1 MKVESGGFP
10 NAEGVSLNIKDHQ
23 SLLRLLQLASP
34 LLPVGGY
41 SYSEG
46 LESLISQGIIRD
58 RVTLQSWIQS
68 ELQAGAIRIETA
80 VMDRAYLAGMQLDG
94 TQLQYWNQWLSAARE
109 TEELRQQSWQMGGSL
124 MKLLVELTP
133 DSQDLMMTIDR
144 PCNYAIAF
152 GVAAQ
157 FWQIDRQTTIAAYLH
172 GWVTNSI
179 GAGIKLIPLGQTAG
193 QQILWQL
200 QGEIDLLAQ
209 AIPSLADED
218 LYACS
223 WGLSLASMQH
233 ETLYS
238 RLFRS

>member
-1 MKVESGGFP
+1 MNLEII
-10 NAEGVSLNIKDHQ
+10 NNQ
-23 SLLRLLQLASP
+23 QLLRLLQLASP

-46 LESLISQGIIRD
+46 LESLIAQGIIHD
-58 RVTLQSWIQS
+58 RMTLQAWIGQ
-68 ELQAGAIRIETA
+68 ELRFGAIRVETA
-80 VMDRAYLAGMQLDG
+80 IMDRAYLAGIKPDLER
-94 TQLQYWNQWLSAARE
+94 LQYWNQWLSAARE

-124 MKLLVELTP
+124 TKLVVELTP
-133 DSQDLMMTIDR
+133 EIQDLITAIVGGASPQEYQ

-152 GVAAQ
+152 GIIAQ
-157 FWQIDRQTTIAAYLH
+157 HWQIDRSTTIAAYLH
-172 GWVTNSI
+172 SWVTNFL
-179 GAGIKLIPLGQTAG
+179 GAGVKLIPLGQTAG
-193 QQILWQL
+193 QQILWEL
-200 QGEIDLLAQ
+200 QAEIDNLAQ
-209 AIPSLADED
+209 TIPHLADED

>member
-1 MKVESGGFP
+1 LK
-10 NAEGVSLNIKDHQ
+10 NTAQ
-23 SLLRLLQLASP
+23 LLKLLQLASP

-46 LESLISQGIIRD
+46 LESAISQGIISD
-58 RVTLQSWIQS
+58 RITLQNWIEH
-68 ELQAGAIRIETA
+68 ELRFGAIRIETA
-80 VMDRAYLAGMQLDG
+80 VMDRAYLGEMQSNRVK
-94 TQLQYWNQWLSAARE
+94 LQYWNYWLSAARE

-124 MKLLVELTP
+124 IKLLVELTP
-133 DSQDLMMTIDR
+133 EIQNTIKEIDR

-152 GVAAQ
+152 GIAAQ
-157 FWQIDRQTTIAAYLH
+157 HWQIDRQATIAAYLH
-172 GWVTNSI
+172 SWVTNLI
-179 GAGIKLIPLGQTAG
+179 GAGIKLIPLGQTTG
-193 QQILWQL
+193 QQLLWQL
-200 QGEIDLLAQ
+200 QEELDRMSAT
-209 AIPSLADED
+209 IPTLVDED

>member
-1 MKVESGGFP
+1 
-10 NAEGVSLNIKDHQ
+10 VSLETINNQ
-23 SLLRLLQLASP
+23 QLLRLLQLSSP

-46 LESLISQGIIRD
+46 LESLISQGIIQD
-58 RVTLQSWIQS
+58 RVTLQSWIQQ
-68 ELQAGAIRIETA
+68 ELQVGAIRIEA
-80 VMDRAYLAGMQLDG
+80 AILDRAYLAGIEPDIER
-94 TQLQYWNQWLSAARE
+94 LQYWNQWLSAARE

-124 MKLLVELTP
+124 TKLAIELTP
-133 DSQDLMMTIDR
+133 EIRDLISAIDL

-152 GVAAQ
+152 GTIAQ
-157 FWQIDRQTTIAAYLH
+157 YWQIDSPQERLSQQQTTIAAYLH
-172 GWVTNSI
+172 SWVTNYL
-179 GAGIKLIPLGQTAG
+179 GAGVKLIPLGQTAG
-193 QQILWQL
+193 QQILWEL
-200 QGEIDLLAQ
+200 QGEIDALAQ
-209 AIPSLADED
+209 TIPRLTDDD

>member
-1 MKVESGGFP
+1 LQTINNNQQLF
-10 NAEGVSLNIKDHQ
+10 
-23 SLLRLLQLASP
+23 RLLQLASP

-46 LESLISQGIIRD
+46 LESLISQGTIGAETAAPVTYQ
-58 RVTLQSWIQS
+58 VTLQAWIDR
-68 ELQAGAIRIETA
+68 ELEVGAIRIETA
-80 VMDRAYLAGMQLDG
+80 VMDRAYLAGIESDSERLE
-94 TQLQYWNQWLSAARE
+94 YWNQWLSAARE

-124 MKLLVELTP
+124 TKLVVALTP
-133 DSQDLMMTIDR
+133 DIQDLISKIDR

-152 GVAAQ
+152 GMIAQ
-157 FWQIDRQTTIAAYLH
+157 YWQIDRQTAIAAYLH
-172 GWVTNSI
+172 SWVTNFL
-179 GAGIKLIPLGQTAG
+179 GAGVKLIPLGQTAG
-193 QQILWQL
+193 QQILWEL
-200 QGEIDLLAQ
+200 QGKIDALAQ
-209 AIPSLADED
+209 TIPTLADDD